1 MTRSY
6 LDNAASTPLVPA
18 AIDAVTAELARVGN
32 ASSLHA
38 SGRAARSR
46 LEDARE
52 QLASAIGAHPTE
64 VIFTAGG
71 TEADNLALRGSWLA
85 RRHERNVVSLST
97 IEHPAIIEAAGAMSS
112 EGAEISMIE
121 VDDQGVA
128 QLDHLD
134 PNSAVA
140 SVMWVNN
147 ETGVVNDPAPL
158 VEGAHSVGA
167 WAHSDAVQALGHLP
181 VDFGSSG
188 LDLMTISSHKIGGP
202 VGIGAL
208 IARREAGLKAIQFGG
223 GQEREVRSGTLPVAL
238 AAGFAVA
245 AELAVA
251 AQLDEYARLRTLA
264 DALLAGVANVP
275 GVTVNPTRAETSPA
289 IVNLAFDGCGA
300 DDLLLLL
307 DSQGI
312 DCSTG
317 SACTAGVSQ
326 PSPVLLAMGHSRQVA
341 GTSLRF
347 SFGPGVTSLDIDHVL
362 KVLPGALSRSR
373 QVQGSSS

>member
-52 QLASAIGAHPTE
+52 QLAAAIGAHPTE

-85 RRHERNVVSLST
+85 RRNERNVVSPST
-97 IEHPAIIEAAGAMSS
+97 IEHPALIEAAGAMSS
-112 EGAEISMIE
+112 EGAKISMIE

-128 QLDHLD
+128 RLDHLD

-147 ETGVVNDPAPL
+147 ETGVINDPAPL
-158 VEGAHSVGA
+158 VEAAHGVGA

-181 VDFGSSG
+181 VDFSASG
-188 LDLMTISSHKIGGP
+188 LDLMTVSAHKIGGP

-251 AQLDEYARLRTLA
+251 RQQGEHERLRRLA
-264 DALLAGVANVP
+264 DRLLAGVANFP
-275 GVTVNPTRAETSPA
+275 GVAVNPAQAETSPA
-289 IVNLAFDGCGA
+289 IVNLAFDGCRA

-307 DSQGI
+307 DAQGI

-326 PSPVLLAMGHSRQVA
+326 PSPVLLAMGRSRRVA

-347 SFGPGVTSLDIDHVL
+347 SFGPGVTSLHIDHL
-362 KVLPGALSRSR
+362 LGVLPRALSQAR
-373 QVQGSSS
+373 QVRGS